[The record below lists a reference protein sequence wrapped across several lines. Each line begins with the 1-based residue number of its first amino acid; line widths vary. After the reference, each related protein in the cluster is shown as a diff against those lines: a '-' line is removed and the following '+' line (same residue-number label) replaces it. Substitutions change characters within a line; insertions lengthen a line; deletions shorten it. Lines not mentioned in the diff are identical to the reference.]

1 MARMSRSLKCA
12 SFYYPHLGRE
22 APVEFG
28 EAIGAEAV
36 DLAQRGGRRVEQRLD
51 VNALAARRERREV
64 VLAPGQHIDGAVM
77 VPFPQVMERDP
88 DLQDALVE
96 IPDVAGFG
104 PPQEFERLVLLEKV
118 AAIELRDA
126 FEKEGRRRFVA
137 RHALILSRLIGPVF
151 YLHGFASSAKSTK
164 AGYFAARLQERGVAL
179 QCPDFNEPDFATL
192 TMTRMLDQLGRA
204 LPDEEGTSATL
215 IGSSLGGALAVLAAA
230 RWPDRVGR
238 LVLLAPAVMIAKPGH
253 HLLPPEKIDE
263 WRRQGTL
270 PFFHYAYGEE
280 RPLDYGFH
288 LDTQRQDPVEASF
301 TQPTLIFQGLHD
313 RSVDHTTV
321 EAFAR
326 SRSNVTLSLLEDD
339 HQLIASLPVIWDGIA
354 HWLGLAA

>member
-1 MARMSRSLKCA
+1 
-12 SFYYPHLGRE
+12 
-22 APVEFG
+22 
-28 EAIGAEAV
+28 
-36 DLAQRGGRRVEQRLD
+36 
-51 VNALAARRERREV
+51 
-64 VLAPGQHIDGAVM
+64 
-77 VPFPQVMERDP
+77 
-88 DLQDALVE
+88 
-96 IPDVAGFG
+96 
-104 PPQEFERLVLLEKV
+104 VLLEEL
-118 AAIELRDA
+118 AAVELRDA
-126 FEKEGRRRFVA
+126 FEEERRRRLVA
-137 RHALILSRLIGPVF
+137 RHALILARLIGPVF

-253 HLLPPEKIDE
+253 HLLPPEKMDE

-339 HQLIASLPVIWDGIA
+339 HQLIASLPVVWDGIA